1 MVHGMAG
8 GVVWTVL
15 AFTLW
20 LLLITVVRRLRL
32 DAEAAIVAVL
42 SWIGAGL
49 LMWLLL
55 PMLDW
60 GIAVFHVGTASSWR

>member
-1 MVHGMAG
+1 MAHGVAG
-8 GVVWTVL
+8 GAIWTVL

-20 LLLITVVRRLRL
+20 LLLIAVVRRLRL
-32 DAEAAIVAVL
+32 EAAAATVAAL
-42 SWIGAGL
+42 SWIGGGL

-60 GIAVFHVGTASSWR
+60 VIAVFHVGTGSSWR

>member
-1 MVHGMAG
+1 MVHGKAG
-8 GVVWTVL
+8 GMVWTVL

-20 LLLITVVRRLRL
+20 LLLIAVVRRLRL
-32 DAEAAIVAVL
+32 EDAAATVAVL

-49 LMWLLL
+49 LTWLLL

-60 GIAVFHVGTASSWR
+60 VIAVVHVEAVSSWR